1 MSQSRQCFRKR
12 SFTQITLLSGM
23 LLWVCNRIYLR
34 KAFAPTLSRHETK
47 SWEFNIFQG
56 ERAREIINIIWSF
69 TVYFSNSEVN
79 QAIYKSQICPSI
91 KSEILIFFQDPVSRY
106 SYFALSKYNLLSKAE
121 FDVVFDQGLFPYTVS
136 QPPSLLSSPLFPF
149 SGLVCY
155 RVFVISNDYPLFLLH
170 ATPRTPLLVTAL
182 LYHPVPSL
190 GYLSYSP
197 PCPWPERDN
206 DFDPE
211 SKTCKCVLQSLSGF
225 LYFFLN
231 PHLCSP
237 NSPKTPLHCFFFLF
251 SCFESIFLQTQRL
264 PVFSLCSPWHCVR
277 TQIRLHTTWEE
288 VIKGAW
294 RVKKNRNA

>member
-1 MSQSRQCFRKR
+1 
-12 SFTQITLLSGM
+12 M

-34 KAFAPTLSRHETK
+34 KAFAPTLSRHEIK

-69 TVYFSNSEVN
+69 TVYFSNPEVN

-91 KSEILIFFQDPVSRY
+91 KSEILIFFFQDPVSRY
-106 SYFALSKYNLLSKAE
+106 SYFVLSKYNLLSKAE
-121 FDVVFDQGLFPYTVS
+121 FDIIFDQGLFPYTVS
-136 QPPSLLSSPLFPF
+136 QRPNLLSSPLFPF
-149 SGLVCY
+149 SGLVYY

-170 ATPRTPLLVTAL
+170 ATSRTPLPVTAL
-182 LYHPVPSL
+182 LHYPVPSL

-197 PCPWPERDN
+197 SYPWPERDN

-211 SKTCKCVLQSLSGF
+211 TKTYKCIFQCLSGF

-237 NSPKTPLHCFFFLF
+237 NSPKTPLHWFFYLVVLSPS
-251 SCFESIFLQTQRL
+251 SCRL
-264 PVFSLCSPWHCVR
+264 SVCHMLVVFSFGSPWHC
-277 TQIRLHTTWEE
+277 LHTTWEE
-288 VIKGAW
+288 VIKGA
-294 RVKKNRNA
+294 RQVKENRNA